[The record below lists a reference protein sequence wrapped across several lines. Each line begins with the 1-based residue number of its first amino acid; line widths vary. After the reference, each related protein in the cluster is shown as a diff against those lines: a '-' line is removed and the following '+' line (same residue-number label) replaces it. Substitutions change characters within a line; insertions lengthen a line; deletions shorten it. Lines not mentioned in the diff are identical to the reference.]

1 MDGDGERPVS
11 GVSDEP
17 SMRRHTF
24 AILGILAIVSPW
36 PPRVFV
42 YVPAFE
48 FNWMRVEVGETRP
61 VRVTARGASI
71 AVFTPWTFTST
82 RPGVAAVVG
91 KMDTPAPSSV
101 AVTGI
106 LPGTAGILVRPY
118 SELEQVA
125 IVVECG
131 REDPIQA
138 ETPERTVDRGHAV
151 TLRVLTPIAHR
162 MAFAWYRGRA
172 GDTSQPLSASGP
184 QVELVPDT
192 SGAHYAWVLGTTPC
206 SSSMAEFRIDVRAPK
221 QRVVRR

>member
-1 MDGDGERPVS
+1 MQ
-11 GVSDEP
+11 
-17 SMRRHTF
+17 RHTF
-24 AILGILAIVSPW
+24 ALLGVLAIVSPF
-36 PPRVFV
+36 PPVFRYNPV
-42 YVPAFE
+42 FE
-48 FNWMRVEVGETRP
+48 FNWMRVEVGETRT
-61 VRVTARGASI
+61 VSVTARGVSI
-71 AVFTPWTFTST
+71 ATFTPWTCTST
-82 RPGVAAVVG
+82 RPAVAAVTG
-91 KMDTPAPSSV
+91 KMDVPVRTSV

-138 ETPERTVDRGHAV
+138 ETPERTVDRGDAV

-162 MAFAWYRGRA
+162 MSFAWYRGRA

-184 QVELVPDT
+184 QAELVPAT
-192 SGAHYAWVLGTTPC
+192 SGTHYAWVLGTTPC
-206 SSSMAEFRIDVRAPK
+206 SSSMAEFRIDARAPK